1 MKENQLKVYHRATE
15 IKDWINSKEFEKL
28 KDTPKEIRTRL
39 KAAGIWRRYLE
50 QSLKD
55 YIKNN
60 YQCDEKQDLGDEE
73 EKVWKNLSQKKLG
86 LNREEVGEKLK
97 TNKALKLLSKEKWEN
112 NVESIFLKR
121 KSEFDKASAK
131 ILRMMN
137 KDLLNEIYFRIKNEE
152 ISFEQASTEYGE
164 MPEKKS
170 GGSIGFKSLRDM
182 EYGLGPLLEK
192 MKVGQLSQPLKIGNG
207 YCIVKLDKF
216 KSAELDDEIKE
227 VILYER
233 LKLWI
238 KSGVDEAVDI
248 LE

>member
-97 TNKALKLLSKEKWEN
+97 TNKALKLLSIEKWEN
-112 NVESIFLKR
+112 NVESIF
-121 KSEFDKASAK
+121 
-131 ILRMMN
+131 
-137 KDLLNEIYFRIKNEE
+137 
-152 ISFEQASTEYGE
+152 
-164 MPEKKS
+164 
-170 GGSIGFKSLRDM
+170 
-182 EYGLGPLLEK
+182 
-192 MKVGQLSQPLKIGNG
+192 
-207 YCIVKLDKF
+207 
-216 KSAELDDEIKE
+216 
-227 VILYER
+227 
-233 LKLWI
+233 
-238 KSGVDEAVDI
+238 
-248 LE
+248 